1 MYCSYTCTCQTVFIQ
16 GWTLQ
21 SGKSQGKSHFFR
33 VMEKSGNSVFK
44 IPFQSQWKVRKIL
57 PSGCLKVLL
66 RFFVWTGR
74 LYINHRSLFWVITAR
89 IIILH
94 GQWKLLLTIVSEKSG
109 NLFNLTICGWQ
120 PCYIHKLC
128 RMRSIQLHI
137 IIHTH
142 V

>member
-1 MYCSYTCTCQTVFIQ
+1 MYLSNSVYTGMNIAV
-16 GWTLQ
+16 
-21 SGKSQGKSHFFR
+21 R
-33 VMEKSGNSVFK
+33 EKSGK
-44 IPFQSQWKVRKIL
+44 ITFFQGHGKVREFCIQNPFSKSMKSQKNFTFRL
-57 PSGCLKVLL
+57 PQSVIEIFRVDRATIYKP
-66 RFFVWTGR
+66 
-74 LYINHRSLFWVITAR
+74 SLFSVITAR